1 MAAHDDTIDLRDVE
15 RLLHYRKERRLKDE
29 ERRKVVEE
37 VFDYRTLLA
46 LHKLFSRGVL
56 QRLHGVVAA
65 GKEARVYWGVSPEG
79 RDLAVKIF
87 LVVTAEFR
95 KSRLRYMMGDP
106 RFRRIRRDP
115 WNLIRTWCYKE
126 YRNLKRAYRAGV
138 STPEPYTAYENILV
152 MEFIDSGERGVPAPS
167 LKITVPEDPESMYMQ
182 IRDEIRKIVAA
193 GLVHA
198 DLSEYNI
205 LVKDGRAV
213 IIDWGS
219 AVLLSHPHAGDFL
232 LHDIRTVF
240 AYFQRLGVETED
252 PLVFYRSLLKDRK
265 AE

>member
-1 MAAHDDTIDLRDVE
+1 MKEPDEAIEVHDIE
-15 RLLHYRKERRLKDE
+15 RLIHRRKERRLKDE

-56 QRLHGVVAA
+56 QRLYGVVAA

-95 KSRLRYMMGDP
+95 KSRLRYMVGDP

-115 WNLIRTWCYKE
+115 WSLIRMWCYKE
-126 YRNLKRAYRAGV
+126 YRNLSRAYRAGV
-138 STPEPYTAYENILV
+138 STPEPLTAYENILV
-152 MEFIDSGERGVPAPS
+152 MEFVDAGERGVPAPL
-167 LKITVPEDPESMYMQ
+167 LKSVELEDPTSMYLQ
-182 IRDEIRKIVAA
+182 VKEEIRNIVRA

-205 LVKDGRAV
+205 LVKDNRPV

-219 AVLLSHPHAGDFL
+219 AVLLSHPHAEEFL

-240 AYFQRLGVETED
+240 AYFRRLGVSTDD
-252 PLVFYRSLLKDRK
+252 PIEFFRSLM
-265 AE
+265 AGE